1 MNMDLYRNAFVIAVA
16 ALFGL
21 ALYWMLAPFWGALA
35 WGIGLAF
42 LLAPLQGWLTRKLNG
57 RANLAA
63 GIITLLVPILLA
75 GPLLSL
81 GMAFANQIAELATH
95 LQQQPL
101 RFDASLLSQLERYPL
116 IGSLA
121 EWLRQ
126 HLTASTA
133 QLQGWLVNAVQILMK
148 SLAATGGNFL
158 LSALNTTIHFFMM
171 LFLLFFFLRDGRQM
185 LARVVR
191 LVPMEPLQR
200 RDLLKLIGDTTR
212 AVVYGEVMTAIAQGA
227 LVGIGFA
234 IAGLPSAVVF
244 GVMAAFLALLPMVGA
259 AFVWV
264 PAVVYLA
271 ATSEWGWAIFML
283 IWGSGVSVADN
294 LLRPLLISR
303 HAPISVLI
311 VFVGVIG
318 GVSAFGMIG
327 VIIGPVL
334 LTVIA
339 ALLRFLDETLS
350 RSSDKQDS
358 PTRPPP

>member
-1 MNMDLYRNAFVIAVA
+1 VNLDLYRNGFVIVVA
-16 ALFGL
+16 ALFAF

-42 LLAPLQGWLTRKLNG
+42 LLAPVQGWLTRKLKG
-57 RANLAA
+57 LAGWSA
-63 GIITLLVPILLA
+63 GIITLLVPVLLA
-75 GPLLSL
+75 GPLVSL
-81 GMAFANQIAELATH
+81 GAAFANQFADLVTR

-101 RFDASLLSQLERYPL
+101 RFDASLLAQLEKNPF

-126 HLTASTA
+126 NLIATTE
-133 QLQGWLVNAVQILMK
+133 QLQSWLISGAQMLLK

-158 LSALNTTIHFFMM
+158 LSALGTVIHFFMM
-171 LFLLFFFLRDGRQM
+171 LFLLFFLLLDGRH
-185 LARVVR
+185 LLGRAVR
-191 LVPMEPLQR
+191 LVPMEPLR
-200 RDLLKLIGDTTR
+200 RAALLKLIGDTIR
-212 AVVYGEVMTAIAQGA
+212 AVVYGEGLTALAQGA

-244 GVMAAFLALLPMVGA
+244 GVLAAVLALLPAVGA

-264 PAVVYLA
+264 PAVVFLA
-271 ATSEWGWAIFML
+271 ATSQWGWAIFML
-283 IWGSGVSVADN
+283 IWGMVVSVSDN
-294 LLRPLLISR
+294 LLRPMLISSQ
-303 HAPISVLI
+303 APVSTLA
-311 VFVGVIG
+311 VFIGIIG

-350 RSSDKQDS
+350 SQQ
-358 PTRPPP
+358 